1 MAALS
6 HISLC
11 PTPYYSQAVEIV
23 ERKGIGHPD
32 TICDALAEELS
43 RKLCEFYL
51 DNFGLVLHH
60 NVDKALL
67 WGGTSQP
74 KFGGGKIILPMEIF
88 LAGRATSEYKG
99 VSVPIEEMVEQS
111 CTRWLKSNIH
121 ALDTEHHI
129 KLHSLIRPGSPDLV
143 ELYLRQQKTGIAL
156 ANDTSCGVGYA
167 PFSEMERIVLQ
178 VEQTLNAAETKA
190 AHPETGEDIKVMA
203 IRHVN
208 DIELTVSCAFID
220 RYISDVDDYVL
231 KKSQLAKLV
240 EKTAATVSN
249 KNINVTV
256 NAADDVKADSLYMT
270 VTGTSAESGDDGEV
284 GRGNRV
290 NGLIT
295 PYRPMNMEAAAGK
308 NPVTHVGKLYNI
320 VAQQIAHAL
329 VEELDEV
336 AEAYCYL
343 VSRIGS
349 PIKEPRIID
358 IRVALV
364 EGGSID
370 AMQQS
375 IDEIVQQKLETMD
388 RIRQLLVSGTMTV
401 Y

>member
-1 MAALS
+1 MATLS

-11 PTPYYSQAVEIV
+11 PTAYYSQPVEIV

-43 RKLCEFYL
+43 RTLCQFYL

-67 WGGTSQP
+67 WGGTSQAE
-74 KFGGGKIILPMEIF
+74 FGGGKIISPMEIF
-88 LAGRATSEYKG
+88 LAGRATNEYKG
-99 VSVPIEEMVEQS
+99 ISVPIEDLVEQS
-111 CTRWLKSNIH
+111 CTGWLKSNFH
-121 ALDTEHHI
+121 ALDPVNDI
-129 KLHSLIRPGSPDLV
+129 KLHSLIRPGSADLV
-143 ELYLRQQKTGIAL
+143 ELYLRQEKTGIAL

-167 PFSEMERIVLQ
+167 PLSEMERIVLH
-178 VEQTLNAAETKA
+178 VEQTLNSVETKA

-203 IRHVN
+203 IRHDN
-208 DIELTVSCAFID
+208 DIELTISCAFID
-220 RYISDVDDYVL
+220 KFISDVDDYVQ
-231 KKSQLAKLV
+231 KKLQLASLV
-240 EKTAATVSN
+240 EKTAGTISN
-249 KNINVTV
+249 KSIHVIV
-256 NAADDVKADSLYMT
+256 NAADDVNANSLFMT

-290 NGLIT
+290 NGLIA

-329 VEELDEV
+329 VQELEDV

-358 IRVALV
+358 VHVSLP
-364 EGGSID
+364 EGGNID
-370 AMQQS
+370 A
-375 IDEIVQQKLETMD
+375 IRKPVDEIVHDKLEKMD
-388 RIRQLLVSGTMTV
+388 QIKQALVSGAMLV

>member
-1 MAALS
+1 MTTLS
-6 HISLC
+6 HIS
-11 PTPYYSQAVEIV
+11 PIPAPYYSQPVEIV

-43 RKLCEFYL
+43 RTLCQFYL

-74 KFGGGKIILPMEIF
+74 KFGGGKIIEPIEIF

-99 VSVPIEEMVEQS
+99 IIVPIEDLVEQS
-111 CTRWLKSNIH
+111 CTNWLKTNFH
-121 ALDTEHHI
+121 VLDPDQHI
-129 KLHSLIRPGSPDLV
+129 KLHSLIRPGSSDLV
-143 ELYLRQQKTGIAL
+143 ELYLRQEATGIAL
-156 ANDTSCGVGYA
+156 SNDTSCGVGYA
-167 PFSEMERIVLQ
+167 PLSEMERIVLQ
-178 VEQTLNAAETKA
+178 VERTLNSVETKTA
-190 AHPETGEDIKVMA
+190 YPETGEDIKVMA
-203 IRHVN
+203 IRRDEN
-208 DIELTVSCAFID
+208 IELTISCAFVD
-220 RYISDVDDYVL
+220 RFIADANDYVQ
-231 KKSQLAKLV
+231 KKLQLARLV
-240 EKTAATVSN
+240 EKTAATVSDR
-249 KNINVTV
+249 NINVTV
-256 NAADDVKADSLYMT
+256 NAADDVDAGSLFMT
-270 VTGTSAESGDDGEV
+270 VTGTSAEAGDDGEV

-320 VAQQIAHAL
+320 VAQQIASAL
-329 VEELDEV
+329 VQELDEV

-349 PIKEPRIID
+349 PVKEPMIVD
-358 IRVALV
+358 IRVSLPD
-364 EGGSID
+364 GGDIDSI
-370 AMQQS
+370 QKPV
-375 IDEIVQQKLETMD
+375 DEIVNEKLESMD
-388 RIRQLLVSGTMTV
+388 TIKQMLVGGAMVV